1 MHRFKSALAVFLAAL
16 TIVSVAPQPLKSLLK
31 ATLLRSRHSRAH
43 NFAAEARAENLNRIK
58 LFLET
63 VPGQEVLRQ
72 AGATSQKVETAL
84 PNLTD
89 EELSDLA
96 AKTQI
101 VQSNFAAGH
110 NFGDTINIL
119 LIVLIVVAIV
129 AVIVAID

>member
-1 MHRFKSALAVFLAAL
+1 MHRIKSALAVFLAAL
-16 TIVSVAPQPLKSLLK
+16 TIVSVAPTSQVSAQGHIVSEQELQS
-31 ATLLRSRHSRAH
+31 SIIS
-43 NFAAEARAENLNRIK
+43 AAEARADNLNRIK

-101 VQSNFAAGH
+101 CRVTSQQA
-110 NFGDTINIL
+110 TILAIL
-119 LIVLIVVAIV
+119 STSC
-129 AVIVAID
+129 